1 VRVEVVEAITRSH
14 FVKVTVAEQAMI
26 NRASQAE
33 HQAAAVAVYH
43 AQAAKQILEELGI
56 MRVPSILDA
65 TRDDMHRLAKRGDAA
80 RQAMRE
86 LDVTGAWRDGMTLGQ
101 VLKVAQRERARVA
114 VRVLRDGGHQ
124 VDDLTV
130 TE

>member
-1 VRVEVVEAITRSH
+1 
-14 FVKVTVAEQAMI
+14 VKVTVAEQAMI

-114 VRVLRDGGHQ
+114 VRVLREGGHQ